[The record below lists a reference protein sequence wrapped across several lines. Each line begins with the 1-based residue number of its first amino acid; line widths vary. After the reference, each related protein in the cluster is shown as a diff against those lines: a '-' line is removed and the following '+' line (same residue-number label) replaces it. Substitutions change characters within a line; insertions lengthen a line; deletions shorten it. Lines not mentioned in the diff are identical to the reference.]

1 MTAVRGIVQKQSTF
15 ETKVVHFLVHLM
27 FPASSKFMKL
37 KFSIFRGVLVIQKN
51 NLFDVTIGS
60 PYVQTFLLS
69 NFRPQNFIWAQRF
82 WQLDFWTP
90 TYVFQWIVNEG
101 TLQIIC
107 TQLMVRFHLFPC
119 FWKTLKSL
127 RATEAITII
136 IMIIILQYLL
146 CFLWIGNSNS
156 FHYKWNK

>member
-1 MTAVRGIVQKQSTF
+1 MTAVRGIVQKRSTF

-51 NLFDVTIGS
+51 NLFDVTIIVLT
-60 PYVQTFLLS
+60 YRLFFYQ
-69 NFRPQNFIWAQRF
+69 I
-82 WQLDFWTP
+82 LDPKTLFECRDSGNWISDP
-90 TYVFQWIVNEG
+90 TYVFQWIVNKG

-107 TQLMVRFHLFPC
+107 TQLMMRFHLFPR